1 MSGDTAI
8 HVVAGVLTD
17 PSGRVLLAQRPPGKH
32 LAGLW
37 EFPGG
42 KIEAGEDAAAALMRE
57 LGEEL
62 GIEARVGRSLIVIP
76 HGRIVLDVREVLG
89 WSGTP
94 SSREGQAL
102 SWSLPAAIGYAQV
115 TPADRPVLAALR
127 LPARYLI
134 TPAGMDADAL
144 VDGVDRALHAGVRLI
159 QLRLPDAPRSQVATT
174 ARALRERCALHGAHL
189 LLNAG
194 WELAEV
200 LGLGGVHLP
209 ARVARHLASR
219 PLPVQRWVGVS
230 CHDRDELAHA
240 ARIGA
245 DFVTLSP
252 VAATTSHPH
261 AQPIGWEI
269 AARWIAEAA
278 LPVYVLGGMRE
289 DDIVHAHAV
298 GAQGIAAIRAL
309 WPH

>member
-1 MSGDTAI
+1 MDAAI
-8 HVVAGVLTD
+8 QVVAGVLTD
-17 PSGRVLLAQRPPGKH
+17 ESGRVLLAQRPPGKH

-42 KIEAGEDAAAALMRE
+42 KVEPGEDAAAALVRE
-57 LGEEL
+57 LDEEL
-62 GIEARVGRSLIVIP
+62 GIDARVGRSLIVVP
-76 HGRIVLDVREVLG
+76 HGRIVLDVREVVD

-102 SWSLPAAIGYAQV
+102 SWSLPAAIDGAHV

-134 TPAGMDADAL
+134 TPAGIDADAL
-144 VDGVDRALHAGVRLI
+144 VDGVERALRAGVRLV
-159 QLRLPDAPRSQVATT
+159 QLRLPDAPRSRVATI
-174 ARALRERCALHGAHL
+174 ARELREHCALYGAHL
-189 LLNAG
+189 LLNAD

-200 LGLGGVHLP
+200 LGLDGVHLP
-209 ARVARHLASR
+209 ARVARRLASR
-219 PLPVQRWVGVS
+219 PLPTHRWVSVS

-261 AQPIGWEI
+261 AQPIGWETATRLI
-269 AARWIAEAA
+269 ARSA
-278 LPVYVLGGMRE
+278 LPVYMMGGMRE
-289 DDIVHAHAV
+289 HDIVRAHDA

-309 WPH
+309 WRD